1 MAKSKPLYKVTIAP
15 MCKEEEERFQDLVA
29 DEVAR
34 FVADLLPKDIMV
46 KLGEEIGQRLDGKR
60 EKSI

>member
-15 MCKEEEERFQDLVA
+15 MSREEEEKFQSLVA
-29 DEVAR
+29 DEVTR

-46 KLGEEIGQRLDGKR
+46 KIGKEIGQKR
-60 EKSI
+60 EG

>member
-1 MAKSKPLYKVTIAP
+1 MAKSKPLYKVTITP

-34 FVADLLPKDIMV
+34 FV
-46 KLGEEIGQRLDGKR
+46 GR
-60 EKSI
+60 STS

>member
-29 DEVAR
+29 NEVAR
-34 FVADLLPKDIMV
+34 FVADLLPR
-46 KLGEEIGQRLDGKR
+46 KLW
-60 EKSI
+60 